1 MGCARAVTRLAL
13 ERPARLWF
21 GELRN
26 GGLQDHWRTPPGTTV
41 ALDLG
46 MSVLFRGVDA
56 LQHALDFHVSR
67 HNVLA
72 SNLAN
77 AETPG
82 FRPVEIVRDNKQDLG
97 SLKLATTAEGHMANV
112 GHARGEYLTRE
123 DLTVAPG
130 ANGNA
135 VSAEHEMSKLAAN
148 DIRFEGA
155 VKIVASKL
163 AMLRY
168 AANDG
173 SG

>member
-1 MGCARAVTRLAL
+1 
-13 ERPARLWF
+13 
-21 GELRN
+21 
-26 GGLQDHWRTPPGTTV
+26 
-41 ALDLG
+41 
-46 MSVLFRGVDA
+46 MSDLFRGVDA
-56 LQHALDFHVSR
+56 QRRALDFHLSR

-82 FRPVEIVRDNKQDLG
+82 FRPLELLRDDTKSTITAQP
-97 SLKLATTAEGHMANV
+97 LAVTNEGHVAIAALPMDEAYV
-112 GHARGEYLTRE
+112 TRE
-123 DLTVAPG
+123 DQTVAPS

-135 VSAEHEMSKLAAN
+135 VSLEHEMSKLAAN

-155 VKIVASKL
+155 VKIVAQQL

-173 SG
+173 TGG

>member
-1 MGCARAVTRLAL
+1 
-13 ERPARLWF
+13 
-21 GELRN
+21 
-26 GGLQDHWRTPPGTTV
+26 
-41 ALDLG
+41 
-46 MSVLFRGVDA
+46 MSSLFRGVEG
-56 LQHALDFHVSR
+56 LHQALDFHVSR

-82 FRPVEIVRDNKQDLG
+82 FRPLEIVRAAPSETGGLPLQ
-97 SLKLATTAEGHMANV
+97 TTSEGHLGA
-112 GHARGEYLTRE
+112 GAAAADDHITRE
-123 DLTVAPG
+123 DRTTDPG

-135 VSAEHEMSKLAAN
+135 VSVEHEMSKLAAN

-155 VKIVASKL
+155 VKLVASKL

>member
-1 MGCARAVTRLAL
+1 
-13 ERPARLWF
+13 
-21 GELRN
+21 
-26 GGLQDHWRTPPGTTV
+26 
-41 ALDLG
+41 
-46 MSVLFRGVDA
+46 MSDLFRGVDA
-56 LQHALDFHVSR
+56 QRRALDFHLSR

-82 FRPVEIVRDNKQDLG
+82 FRPQELLRDESRVAIAAAPLSVTN
-97 SLKLATTAEGHMANV
+97 EGHVAIAMPPMDETYV
-112 GHARGEYLTRE
+112 TRE
-123 DLTVAPG
+123 DQTVAPS

-135 VSAEHEMSKLAAN
+135 VSLEHEMSKLAAN

-155 VKIVASKL
+155 VKIVAQQL

-173 SG
+173 SGG

>member
-1 MGCARAVTRLAL
+1 
-13 ERPARLWF
+13 
-21 GELRN
+21 
-26 GGLQDHWRTPPGTTV
+26 
-41 ALDLG
+41 
-46 MSVLFRGVDA
+46 MSDLFRGVDG
-56 LQHALDFHVSR
+56 QRRALDFHLSR

-82 FRPVEIVRDNKQDLG
+82 FKPLELLRELDKSGTGAVQLNVSN
-97 SLKLATTAEGHMANV
+97 EGHFATS
-112 GHARGEYLTRE
+112 GAGASEEYVARE
-123 DLTVAPG
+123 DQTAAPG

-135 VSAEHEMSKLAAN
+135 VSLEHEMSKLAAN

-155 VKIVASKL
+155 VKIVAQQL

-173 SG
+173 TGG

>member
-1 MGCARAVTRLAL
+1 
-13 ERPARLWF
+13 
-21 GELRN
+21 
-26 GGLQDHWRTPPGTTV
+26 
-41 ALDLG
+41 
-46 MSVLFRGVDA
+46 MSDLFRGVDA
-56 LQHALDFHVSR
+56 QRRALDFHLSR

-82 FRPVEIVRDNKQDLG
+82 FRPQELLRDVDKSGFGAVPL
-97 SLKLATTAEGHMANV
+97 SVTTEGHIAI
-112 GHARGEYLTRE
+112 GSTETETYQTRE
-123 DLTVAPG
+123 DQTAAPS

-135 VSAEHEMSKLAAN
+135 VSLEHEMSKLAAN

-155 VKIVASKL
+155 VKIVAQQL

-173 SG
+173 NG

>member
-1 MGCARAVTRLAL
+1 
-13 ERPARLWF
+13 
-21 GELRN
+21 
-26 GGLQDHWRTPPGTTV
+26 
-41 ALDLG
+41 
-46 MSVLFRGVDA
+46 MSSDLFRGVEG
-56 LQHALDFHVSR
+56 QRRALDFHLSR

-82 FRPVEIVRDNKQDLG
+82 FRPLELLREVDKNGASVVPLSVSN
-97 SLKLATTAEGHMANV
+97 EGHFATDGAAPAEQYV
-112 GHARGEYLTRE
+112 SRE
-123 DLTVAPG
+123 DQTAAAG

-135 VSAEHEMSKLAAN
+135 VSLEHEMSKLAAN

-155 VKIVASKL
+155 VKIVAQQL

-173 SG
+173 TGG

>member
-1 MGCARAVTRLAL
+1 
-13 ERPARLWF
+13 
-21 GELRN
+21 
-26 GGLQDHWRTPPGTTV
+26 
-41 ALDLG
+41 
-46 MSVLFRGVDA
+46 MSDFFRGVDS
-56 LQHALDFHVSR
+56 QRRALDFHLSR

-82 FRPVEIVRDNKQDLG
+82 FRPLELIREIDKSGLG
-97 SLKLATTAEGHMANV
+97 TVALNVSNEGHYATSSLPE
-112 GHARGEYLTRE
+112 GESYVARE
-123 DLTVAPG
+123 DQTAAPS

-135 VSAEHEMSKLAAN
+135 VSLEHEMSKLAAN

-155 VKIVASKL
+155 VKIVAQQL

-173 SG
+173 SGG